1 MLLVFV
7 YSFIALFIAWIWV
20 DYFRLI
26 DIHQKNNLV
35 HAVIAFLLGGSSVFI
50 VFGVHRYL
58 LPGFELEINGNL
70 FNDLTFAI
78 FQVGMLEEL
87 SKFCAFLVFF
97 LLFKKELKEPI
108 DFLMYVSTCALGFSA
123 VEHVMYFHKNGPEI
137 INGRAILS
145 TVGHMFDTSIIA
157 YGLIL
162 FRFKRKQHSL
172 MTVLAFFLLASLAH
186 GIYDFFLMY
195 PPLEQIGWI
204 FTILYFLI
212 TISVFAVILNNSIN
226 NSPFF
231 SYKEIIDS
239 SFVFRRL
246 LIYYGIIFVIQF
258 LLTLLDH
265 NLEWSIQSL
274 VSSVIF
280 TGTIIIL
287 TIGRLS
293 RFNLIRGRWE
303 KIKFEFPFKFVGGT
317 NTPIG
322 SRLAIKG
329 ENFNETHINPFMET
343 YFYLSP
349 VSRQSAYLR
358 GKKLAYMEHKVVS
371 KKNEVF
377 YIIRIYESDRFSP
390 HAVHL
395 LRAKLTYPNMVK
407 DTYPIAGV
415 LKVESP
421 YATSDAKSIKK
432 YSFKEY
438 AVLLPEDRAYR
449 V

>member
-1 MLLVFV
+1 MLLLLV
-7 YSFIALFIAWIWV
+7 YSVISLFIAWIWV

-26 DIHQKNNLV
+26 DIHNKNSLI
-35 HAVIAFLLGGSSVFI
+35 HAVTAFLLGGSSVFI
-50 VFGVHRYL
+50 VFGAHQYL
-58 LPGFELEINGNL
+58 LSDFHLAINGNL
-70 FNDLTFAI
+70 LNDLAYAI
-78 FQVGMLEEL
+78 FQVGMLEEF

-108 DFLMYVSTCALGFSA
+108 DYLMYVSTCALGFSA
-123 VEHVMYFHKNGPEI
+123 VEHVMYFQEGGPEV

-162 FRFKRKQHSL
+162 FRFKREKHSFL
-172 MTVLAFFLLASLAH
+172 TILVAFLLASLAH

-195 PPLEQIGWI
+195 PPLEHIGWI
-204 FTILYFLI
+204 FTILYFLV

-231 SYKEIIDS
+231 SYQKIIDS

-246 LIYYGIIFVIQF
+246 LIYYGVIFVIQF

-265 NLEWSIQSL
+265 NLEWSLQSL
-274 VSSVIF
+274 VSSILL

-303 KIKFEFPFKFVGGT
+303 KIKLEFPFKLNSGSS
-317 NTPIG
+317 PIG

-329 ENFNETHINPFMET
+329 ENFNEAHINPFMER
-343 YFYLSP
+343 YFYLKP
-349 VSRQSAYLR
+349 ISRNSRYLQD
-358 GKKLAYMEHKVVS
+358 KKLAYMEHKVVS

-377 YIIRIYESDRFSP
+377 YIIRLYENNDHLSSYSI
-390 HAVHL
+390 HL

-407 DTYPIAGV
+407 DKYPVAGV
-415 LKVESP
+415 LKVENP
-421 YATSDAKSIKK
+421 DATSEARSIKK
-432 YSFKEY
+432 YSFREY
-438 AVLLPEDRAYR
+438 AVLLPAD
-449 V
+449 

>member
-1 MLLVFV
+1 MSLILV
-7 YSFIALFIAWIWV
+7 YSLISLFIAWIWV

-26 DIHQKNNLV
+26 DIHQKNSLL
-35 HAVIAFLLGGSSVFI
+35 HAVIAFLLGGSSVFL
-50 VFGVHRYL
+50 VFGVHEYL
-58 LPGFELEINGNL
+58 LNGCQLEINGNI
-70 FNDLTFAI
+70 FNDLAYAI
-78 FQVGMLEEL
+78 LQIGMLEEF
-87 SKFCAFLVFF
+87 SKFCAFLAFF

-108 DFLMYVSTCALGFSA
+108 DYLMYISTCALGFSA
-123 VEHVMYFHKNGPEI
+123 VEHVLYFHENGPEI
-137 INGRAILS
+137 INGRAILA

-162 FRFKRKQHSL
+162 FRFKREKNSFL
-172 MTVLAFFLLASLAH
+172 TVLVSFLLASFAH

-204 FTILYFLI
+204 FTILYFLV
-212 TISVFAVILNNSIN
+212 TISVFSVILNNSIN

-265 NLEWSIQSL
+265 NLEWSIQSI
-274 VSSVIF
+274 VSSVIY

-303 KIKFEFPFKFVGGT
+303 KIKLEFPFKFVGGT
-317 NTPIG
+317 STPIG
-322 SRLAIKG
+322 SRFAIKG
-329 ENFNETHINPFMET
+329 ENFNEAHINPFMES
-343 YFYLSP
+343 YFYLNP
-349 VSRQSAYLR
+349 ISRQSRYLQS
-358 GKKLAYMEHKVVS
+358 KKLAYMEHKVVS

-377 YIIRIYESDRFSP
+377 YIIRLYESDQSSP
-390 HAVHL
+390 YTVHL

-415 LKVESP
+415 LKVENP
-421 YATSDAKSIKK
+421 EATSEAKSIKK

-438 AVLLPEDRAYR
+438 AVLLPMS
-449 V
+449 